1 MSIRETICV
10 NHHLIVVYPVDSII
24 RRGGGELRMWR
35 GQGVGMLVRNFE
47 LNP

>member
-24 RRGGGELRMWR
+24 QRGGGGETPHVK
-35 GQGVGMLVRNFE
+35 GVGMLVGNFE
-47 LNP
+47 SNP